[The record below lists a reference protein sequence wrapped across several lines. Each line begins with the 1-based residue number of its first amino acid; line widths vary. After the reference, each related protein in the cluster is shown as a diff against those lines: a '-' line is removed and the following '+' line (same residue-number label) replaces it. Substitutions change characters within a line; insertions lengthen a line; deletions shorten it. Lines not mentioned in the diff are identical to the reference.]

1 MGIKDKKK
9 GVFTTIGAYS
19 SMMKQSKMPDTTN
32 LFSSVN
38 NKKDIVPY
46 LLDILKVAAGSFAV
60 QQLVGGLFTTFIDSA
75 EPMLKD
81 GVKKQTVQ
89 YNSGDGI
96 PNGFKQGYSMPV
108 KQIDTYGKLK
118 TNPDSTGGEM
128 LYDNS
133 KPNFDSVSY
142 QAISNPGS
150 DKPFGNMLINYNST
164 DDKFKL
170 KPNIPAGTTP
180 SVGNWMGDFVDEIT
194 IIDKKEFMSNVM
206 DSFYGSITKSQGK
219 TVEEV
224 AQELEVNKL
233 LEQLINDDDSFE
245 ILPEDYDDI
254 LRKAEEMVNGVVN
267 YDLGCGVMG
276 ASLPLSGMSNL
287 ISNISGSTDPFFIS
301 NEIGKTI
308 GDSVDNK
315 DTADNNQ
322 ETIKDNFF
330 QKIIELITINLA
342 KAVCTAPQIRAILA
356 IGSGFQNNGNIKIES
371 VKDSLK
377 NFKVYLKCMIK
388 LAMELINKFIYEF
401 ILPFLIA
408 LISPIIK
415 RIVKE
420 KINQFT
426 SILKSLVSSKAPNT
440 G

>member
-19 SMMKQSKMPDTTN
+19 SMMKQSKMPDNSN
-32 LFSSVN
+32 LFPSIN
-38 NKKDIVPY
+38 NKKDVVPY
-46 LLDILKVAAGSFAV
+46 LLDILKVAAGSFAI
-60 QQLVGGLFTTFIDSA
+60 QQLVGSLFTGFIDKA

-96 PNGFKQGYSMPV
+96 PNNFKEGYSMPV

-118 TNPDSTGGEM
+118 TSPDSTGGEM

-133 KPNFDSVSY
+133 APNFDSSAY
-142 QAISNPGS
+142 QAISNSGT
-150 DKPFGNMLINYNST
+150 DTPFGNMSINYSST
-164 DDKFKL
+164 NDNFKL
-170 KPNIPAGTTP
+170 KPNIPAGSTP
-180 SVGNWMGDFVDEIT
+180 TVGKWMGDFVDGIT

-206 DSFYGSITKSQGK
+206 DSFYGSITKSQEK
-219 TVEEV
+219 TVEQV
-224 AQELEVNKL
+224 VQELEVNKL

-245 ILPEDYDDI
+245 ISPEDYDDI

-287 ISNISGSTDPFFIS
+287 ISNISASTDPFFIS

-308 GDSVDNK
+308 DDSVNNK
-315 DTADNNQ
+315 EIAANNK

-342 KAVCTAPQIRAILA
+342 KAVCTAPQIRSILA
-356 IGSGFQNNGNIKIES
+356 IASGLQNNGIIKIES

-377 NFKVYLKCMIK
+377 NFKVYLKCLIK

-401 ILPFLIA
+401 ILPFIIA
-408 LISPIIK
+408 LITPIIRK
-415 RIVKE
+415 IVKE

-426 SILKSLVSSKAPNT
+426 SILKSLVASKAPNT
-440 G
+440 S